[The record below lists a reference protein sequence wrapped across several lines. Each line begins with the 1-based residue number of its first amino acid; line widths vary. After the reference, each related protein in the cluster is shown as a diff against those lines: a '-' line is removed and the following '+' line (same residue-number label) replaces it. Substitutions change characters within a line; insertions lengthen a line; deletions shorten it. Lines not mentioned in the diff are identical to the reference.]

1 MPETSADQFRAN
13 LKEHVDEC
21 IENHEVLHVRRKKG
35 PGFVVLGED
44 DWRSIEET
52 LYLNQFPGLVKS
64 IHKAEREPLSKGTR
78 LKDLKW

>member
-1 MPETSADQFRAN
+1 MPETSADQFRAR
-13 LKEHVDEC
+13 LKEQVDKC
-21 IENHEVLHVRRKKG
+21 IENHEILHVRRKNG

-44 DWRSIEET
+44 DWKSIEET

-64 IHKAEREPLSKGTR
+64 IHKAHREPLSKGTQ